1 MKKSSRFNRNRHC
14 CVRTKRFAVTKSL
27 LQWEKVPR
35 NEADEV
41 FLGKTTIFDTSSPH
55 LGAMS
60 SPTGEGLVHGKPLI
74 NTTKC
79 NDQKFIVN
87 ALSVSLTAATFSHW
101 RRLFV
106 PANRSFIHGRE
117 VCKTGCRVRQP
128 LPIAKNRLFARAP
141 STTKWWMRF

>member
-1 MKKSSRFNRNRHC
+1 MRSNGLPSPLGKGDHEVVDEVKKIVNHRNPH
-14 CVRTKRFAVTKSL
+14 VYMQTKRCAETKSL

-79 NDQKFIVN
+79 NDQKSIVFPSPS
-87 ALSVSLTAATFSHW
+87 AL
-101 RRLFV
+101 RL
-106 PANRSFIHGRE
+106 P
-117 VCKTGCRVRQP
+117 P
-128 LPIAKNRLFARAP
+128 LPKGEALVSNSRPVCAQTNGAH
-141 STTKWWMRF
+141 